1 MGPGNLVFG
10 AECPG
15 VGSAV
20 NPDTGH
26 TFDDIVPFIEKM
38 TTLDDKQK
46 RDILENNARR
56 LYKLPT

>member
-1 MGPGNLVFG
+1 MGSDNLVFG

-15 VGSAV
+15 VGSKI

-26 TFDDIVPFIEKM
+26 TFDHTVPFIENM

-46 RDILENNARR
+46 RDIFENNARR
-56 LYKLPT
+56 LYKIPG